1 VVEFTAP
8 VFWSFILLVG
18 VALIVLR
25 RRHPGLHRPFKVP
38 LYPWL
43 PLGFIAVTGWM
54 LWSSLVYTGLGALV
68 GVAVLCLGLIP
79 LGWDA
84 LGQRSGRI
92 ETQGIK
98 GRSSEA

>member
-1 VVEFTAP
+1 LKR
-8 VFWSFILLVG
+8 WSNS
-18 VALIVLR
+18 
-25 RRHPGLHRPFKVP
+25 PGLHRPFKVP